1 MSQTQP
7 SGECSP
13 QEQLGLNKVEV
24 RNLRNFLGILEK
36 PKATGTSSLE
46 LLGKTLSY
54 ALNILDKIHLSSEVI
69 DLKAT
74 DYMIYNS

>member
-24 RNLRNFLGILEK
+24 RNLRNFLGTLEK

-54 ALNILDKIHLSSEVI
+54 ALNILDKIHLSS
-69 DLKAT
+69 
-74 DYMIYNS
+74 